1 MSKLYELV
9 GNYKNL
15 EELEEQEGLTQEMLA
30 SALEG
35 IQGSIEEKL
44 NNLCSYIKN
53 IESDVEGIKNE
64 VARLEKMKKAKTNAI
79 ASIKTYLFDQ
89 LKALNMQKI
98 KTPLFSVGIQ
108 KNPAS
113 LTILDDTKIPMIYV
127 VPQELVFDKKAMLK
141 DLKDNIEIQGCEIK
155 QTESIRIR

>member
-1 MSKLYELV
+1 MKLYEIAE
-9 GNYKNL
+9 NFKNL
-15 EELEEQEGLTQEMLA
+15 EALLDDENIPKELIEQALNEVQGSLEEKITGMC
-30 SALEG
+30 
-35 IQGSIEEKL
+35 K
-44 NNLCSYIKN
+44 YIKS
-53 IESDVEGIKNE
+53 IESDVEGIKTE
-64 VARLEKMKKAKTNAI
+64 VARLEKMKKVKTNAI
-79 ASIKTYLFDQ
+79 TSIKTYMFEQ

>member
-1 MSKLYELV
+1 LSKLYELV

-64 VARLEKMKKAKTNAI
+64 VARLEKMKKVKINAI
-79 ASIKTYLFDQ
+79 TSIKTYLFDQ

-113 LTILDDTKIPMIYV
+113 LIILDDTKIPMIYV
-127 VPQELVFDKKAMLK
+127 VPQELVFDKKAILK

-155 QTESIRIR
+155 ITERIQIR